1 MGDGIV
7 VEETMQ
13 AGNYR
18 LRRLSLTERWVRD
31 GVIAPNMHAAAIQ
44 FAGDFHTAQ
53 LSGFYATSDI
63 YQKVDTS
70 PQHADYLVR
79 KSIDA
84 RRNVARALTAVG
96 TRAGSVLWNVVGCE
110 MSLREH
116 INRGEE
122 RVTVNDARGRLI
134 VALEILAR
142 HYEET

>member
-31 GVIAPNMHAAAIQ
+31 GVIAPNMHQAALT
-44 FAGDFHTAQ
+44 FARDFHVAQ
-53 LSGFYATSDI
+53 LSGFYATSDV
-63 YQKVDTS
+63 YQKVDSS
-70 PQHADYLVR
+70 PQHADHQVR
-79 KSIDA
+79 KSIQA
-84 RRNVARALTAVG
+84 RKRVARAMDAVG
-96 TRAGSVLWNVVGCE
+96 KRAGSVLWDVIGVD